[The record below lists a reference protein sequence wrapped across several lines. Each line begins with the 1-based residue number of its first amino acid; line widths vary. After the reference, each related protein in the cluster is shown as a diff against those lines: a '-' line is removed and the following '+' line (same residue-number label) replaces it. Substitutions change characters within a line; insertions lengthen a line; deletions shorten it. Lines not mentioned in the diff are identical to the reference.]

1 VATPDTIEDITR
13 SLATQTE
20 GKQPVPNDQQKTVGI
35 DYRPAIDSAY
45 KPADYIQQQIME
57 IKKQQ

>member
-35 DYRPAIDSAY
+35 DYRPA
-45 KPADYIQQQIME
+45 DYIQQQIME